1 MKIPVKQYWGLLS
14 QYLKSQRGRVLLLA
28 VLLLTH
34 ISLQLLNPQILRYFI
49 DTAVAGGALVTLIN
63 AALLFFGVAVL
74 NQGLSIANTY
84 LGEHVA
90 WTATNALRLDLLL
103 HLLKLDQSFHKAHTA
118 GELLERIDGDVNALS
133 NFFSRLTVYVLGN
146 GLLVA
151 GVLFLLWR
159 EDWRVGATL
168 SFFAVVALAIM
179 IRIRTVAVPHWA
191 RLRQMS
197 ATFFGFLGEQLTGL
211 EDIRA
216 NGATGYVMRRFDEI
230 MQAWFPVRLR
240 ANMISSNLW
249 TTNIGLFAAANAI
262 ALGLSAY
269 LWRNQAITIGTVY
282 LIFYYT
288 DQLRRPLVQLRN
300 QIEDLQQAE
309 ASIGRI
315 AELQATRSKL
325 AEGSG
330 GALPPG
336 ALSVVFDNV
345 SFRYDDDGAAP
356 VQPAHVAATDGQ
368 KAQAPVAALQNVSFQ
383 LPSGRVLGLLGRT
396 GSGKTTLARLLLRLY
411 DPSGGRI
418 CLGGVS
424 PPTVPLPQM
433 RQRVRMVTQD
443 VQLFQASIRDNLTFF
458 NPAISD
464 ERIVAVLDDL
474 GLSDWLYAQP
484 QGLDTEVAGGSSL
497 SAGQAQLLAFARIF
511 LADPG
516 LVILDE
522 ASSRLDPATEQ
533 LIERAVDKLLTNRTG
548 IIIAHHLATIR
559 RADDILIL
567 EDGRVREYGERVMLA
582 QNPHSRFYHLLQTGL
597 EEVLA

>member
-1 MKIPVKQYWGLLS
+1 MKIPVKQYWALLS
-14 QYLKSQRGRVLLLA
+14 QYLKAQKGRVLLLA
-28 VLLLTH
+28 LLLLTH

-49 DTAVAGGALVTLIN
+49 DTAVGGGALARLIN

-84 LGEHVA
+84 LGEQVA
-90 WTATNALRLDLLL
+90 WKATNALRLDLLL
-103 HLLKLDQSFHKAHTA
+103 HLLRLDQSFHKAHTA

-133 NFFSRLTVYVLGN
+133 NFFSRLIVYVLGN
-146 GLLVA
+146 GLLVV
-151 GVLFLLWR
+151 GVLLLLWR
-159 EDWRVGATL
+159 EEWRVGAAL
-168 SFFAVVALAIM
+168 SFFAVLALAIM

-191 RLRQMS
+191 KLRQMS
-197 ATFFGFLGEQLTGL
+197 ATFFGFLGEHLTGM

-230 MQAWFPVRLR
+230 MQSWFPVRLR
-240 ANMISSNLW
+240 ANMISSSLW
-249 TTNIGLFAAANAI
+249 TTNIALFAVANAI

-288 DQLRRPLVQLRN
+288 EQLRRPLIQLRN

-315 AELQATRSKL
+315 AELQAIQSKL
-325 AEGSG
+325 PEADDGTLPR
-330 GALPPG
+330 GAL
-336 ALSVVFDNV
+336 AVVFDNV
-345 SFRYDDDGAAP
+345 SFLYDDETT
-356 VQPAHVAATDGQ
+356 VQPGVATSDGE
-368 KAQAPVAALQNVSFQ
+368 KPPTQAMAALQEVSFQ
-383 LPSGRVLGLLGRT
+383 LAPGRVLGLLGRT

-411 DPSGGRI
+411 DPGSGHI
-418 CLGGVS
+418 YLGGVAPAS
-424 PPTVPLPQM
+424 VPLRQM
-433 RQRVRMVTQD
+433 RQRVSMVTQD

-464 ERIVAVLDDL
+464 ERVTAVLDDL
-474 GLSDWLYAQP
+474 GLSGWLRTQP
-484 QGLDTEVAGGSSL
+484 QDLDTEVAGGSGL

-533 LIERAVDKLLTNRTG
+533 LIERAVDKLLYNRTG
-548 IIIAHHLATIR
+548 IIIAHHLATIQ

-567 EDGRVREYGERVMLA
+567 ENGRVLEYGERALLA
-582 QNPHSRFYHLLQTGL
+582 QNPNSRLYHLLQTGL